1 MSLDSSRE
9 DLSDLLIG
17 ATDRGT
23 PRTHTP
29 RAISPVPEREF
40 RRDTLQELPEDQEYN
55 IKLEEPNGW
64 ETKGVEGQDGG
75 KNLGGNTPEFHD
87 VQHPQPEAQARE
99 EGKWHNFRSSSS
111 EPEDREGPTEDR
123 SFGSNGKDLSARPT
137 GETKRENRRAHA
149 SKARSPFRERES
161 RRTIRQEPLKYLN
174 YDIKME
180 EPNGWET
187 RGVEGLSGA
196 KRPIGDTQKTHGLQH
211 PPPETRELV
220 KGSM

>member
-1 MSLDSSRE
+1 MSIDSSRE
-9 DLSDLLIG
+9 DLSDLSIG

-55 IKLEEPNGW
+55 IKLEEPNDW

-123 SFGSNGKDLSARPT
+123 SFGSKGLFTNYVSQKWGGSRPPLPPLSAIVSISPT
-137 GETKRENRRAHA
+137 PP
-149 SKARSPFRERES
+149 SPFVSPVSICRTPLPFAASFLSVYS
-161 RRTIRQEPLKYLN
+161 RT
-174 YDIKME
+174 
-180 EPNGWET
+180 
-187 RGVEGLSGA
+187 LS
-196 KRPIGDTQKTHGLQH
+196 
-211 PPPETRELV
+211 
-220 KGSM
+220 S